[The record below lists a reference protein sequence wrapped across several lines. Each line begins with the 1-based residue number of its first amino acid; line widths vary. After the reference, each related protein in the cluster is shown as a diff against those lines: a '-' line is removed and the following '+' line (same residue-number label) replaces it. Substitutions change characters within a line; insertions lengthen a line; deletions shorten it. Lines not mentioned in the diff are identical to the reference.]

1 MRNVELEIDYV
12 KDEQNKQEGG
22 SHAQKVP
29 MKKRFSL
36 YNTSKNRNSGS
47 GLGEKEN
54 TARTSSSKLMSLSPR
69 NVFKQFTRNQGGE
82 KGEQVVKEH
91 KSMFTTNGRNK
102 SKSTRALHSDL
113 ITEIEKEGTQAANLV
128 LDQPTQDDHIV
139 YINCSPEKNTSSR
152 KEIENQYSVSKLV
165 QTPYDS
171 RKSHY
176 TERTVHSASRD
187 KFAQNI
193 NVAYNENND
202 SVQLDH
208 QKKKPNLS
216 SIIMV
221 KQKSGLKT
229 DRALQSEPIL
239 EKK

>member
-1 MRNVELEIDYV
+1 MRNVELEIDYE

-29 MKKRFSL
+29 AKKRFSL

-82 KGEQVVKEH
+82 KGEQAVKEH
-91 KSMFTTNGRNK
+91 KSMFATTGRNK

-113 ITEIEKEGTQAANLV
+113 ITESAKEGAQASANLV
-128 LDQPTQDDHIV
+128 LDQPSQDDHIV
-139 YINCSPEKNTSSR
+139 CINCSPEKNTSSR
-152 KEIENQYSVSKLV
+152 KEVELPNSITNSVPKLV

-171 RKSHY
+171 RKSH
-176 TERTVHSASRD
+176 
-187 KFAQNI
+187 
-193 NVAYNENND
+193 
-202 SVQLDH
+202 
-208 QKKKPNLS
+208 
-216 SIIMV
+216 
-221 KQKSGLKT
+221 
-229 DRALQSEPIL
+229 
-239 EKK
+239 

>member
-1 MRNVELEIDYV
+1 MP
-12 KDEQNKQEGG
+12 
-22 SHAQKVP
+22 A
-29 MKKRFSL
+29 KKRFSL

-82 KGEQVVKEH
+82 KGEQAVKEH

-113 ITEIEKEGTQAANLV
+113 ITEIEKEGTQAAANLV

-139 YINCSPEKNTSSR
+139 CINCSPEKNTSSR
-152 KEIENQYSVSKLV
+152 KEVEKQCSVSRLV

-171 RKSHY
+171 RKSH
-176 TERTVHSASRD
+176 
-187 KFAQNI
+187 
-193 NVAYNENND
+193 
-202 SVQLDH
+202 
-208 QKKKPNLS
+208 
-216 SIIMV
+216 
-221 KQKSGLKT
+221 
-229 DRALQSEPIL
+229 
-239 EKK
+239 